1 MKSILEELFYG
12 NVCPNSDCRSQG
24 EQTKEL
30 MGCIADHHDNLL
42 SILLTN
48 RMKSLKNLIFAGTSL
63 RILTKERFLCMLLSS
78 V

>member
-63 RILTKERFLCMLLSS
+63 RILTKERFLCMLLSLA
-78 V
+78 